1 MTKEIT
7 PFDAYEIHG
16 CKDYDGFVEQVED
29 DEAEFWSIYGHIP
42 GQGLECI
49 GDFKTRP
56 AAEEVLQCIEG
67 KGQAMKTKATVIIT
81 VEGGIVQN
89 AYCPGL
95 DICLDYK
102 VVDYDC
108 EEGGI
113 DGLEELVEALERA
126 DAQERKHDFQ
136 PSISGTLEAK
146 RAVLTKLRQEE
157 EQ

>member
-29 DEAEFWSIYGHIP
+29 DEAEFWSIYGHISN
-42 GQGLECI
+42 QGLECI
-49 GDFKTRP
+49 GDFKTRR
-56 AAEEVLQCIEG
+56 AAEEVLKRIEG
-67 KGQAMKTKATVIIT
+67 KKQAMKIKATVVII

-89 AYCPGL
+89 AYCPDP
-95 DICLDYK
+95 DICLDYM

-113 DGLEELVEALERA
+113 NGLEELVEALERA
-126 DAQERKHDFQ
+126 DAEERKHDFQ
-136 PSISGTLEAK
+136 PSISGTLENK
-146 RAVLTKLRQEE
+146 RAVLAKLKQEE
-157 EQ
+157 